1 MALSGLRTTTFQ
13 PRPTMCRCSSAK
25 PAFALRWSWTR
36 RCGILTCRPADC
48 GWHGRGA
55 VRRCS
60 SASMLAMGSNPRP
73 PAWQAD

>member
-36 RCGILTCRPADC
+36 RCGILTCRPA
-48 GWHGRGA
+48 
-55 VRRCS
+55 
-60 SASMLAMGSNPRP
+60 
-73 PAWQAD
+73 